1 MIAALLLAAALQAA
15 PADPVA
21 ADWRAIPDD
30 ELMVMELAG
39 GRRVV
44 IRLAAAQAPEHVAN
58 VRRLARAHWW
68 DGTSVYRV
76 QENWVAQWGGAPTD
90 AEEKPLPPGVA
101 KTPAAEYDLPATIRP
116 AQRLARSD
124 AYSAASG
131 ITADGWAVASDG
143 QATWLAHC
151 YATVGVARDA
161 APDTGSG
168 GELFAMLGG
177 AGRRLD
183 RNYTVV
189 GRVIEGMA
197 YLSALP
203 RSDAPMGMYATAGE
217 RTPIVSV
224 RLASDL
230 PEAMRPHYDYRAAD
244 NPRFAALIDARA
256 HPKPPTVGLGG
267 VDVCEVPLATRRVG
281 AK

>member
-1 MIAALLLAAALQAA
+1 MILALLAAALQAA
-15 PADPVA
+15 PSPADPA
-21 ADWRAIPDD
+21 PADWRAIPDD
-30 ELMVMELAG
+30 DLMVMELAG
-39 GRRVV
+39 GRRVI
-44 IRLAAAQAPEHVAN
+44 IRLAPGYAPEHVAN
-58 VRRLARAHWW
+58 VRRLARAQWW

-90 AEEKPLPPGVA
+90 AEEKPLLSGVA
-101 KTPAAEYDLPATIRP
+101 KTPAAEYDLPGGVRP
-116 AQRLARSD
+116 AQHLARSD
-124 AYSAASG
+124 AYSTASG

-143 QATWLAHC
+143 PTTWLAHC

-168 GELFAMLGG
+168 GELFAMIGG

-217 RTPIVSV
+217 RTPIVSI

-230 PEAMRPHYDYRAAD
+230 PAATRPHYEYRAAD

-267 VDVCEVPLATRRVG
+267 VDVCDVPLATRR
-281 AK
+281 AP